1 MSQPSF
7 RDTLKDITMDTDFWH
22 RKWQANEIGFHNKE
36 VNPLLLAHFAELS
49 LIPGNRVF
57 VPLCGK
63 TRDIAWLL
71 SQGYQVAGAELSEL
85 AVEQLFAELGV
96 KPGIAG
102 AGDVKH
108 YSAPDLDIFV
118 GDIFKL
124 TGEVLGSIDAVFD
137 RAALVALPEEMRV
150 RYARHIT
157 EITGN
162 APQLLLTFEYDQAAM
177 AGPPFSI
184 SDDEV
189 QRHYKDSYQIT
200 ALASVDVAG
209 GLKGKCAATE
219 NVWLLKRSER

>member
-1 MSQPSF
+1 
-7 RDTLKDITMDTDFWH
+7 MDTDFWH
-22 RKWQANEIGFHNKE
+22 RKWQANDIGFHNKGT
-36 VNPLLLAHFAELS
+36 NPLLLSHFEELS
-49 LIPGNRVF
+49 LPPGSRVF

-71 SQGYQVAGAELSEL
+71 SQGCQVAGAELSEL
-85 AVEQLFAELGV
+85 AVQQLFAELGV
-96 KPGIAG
+96 KPEIAG
-102 AGDVKH
+102 AGNVKH

-124 TGEVLGSIDAVFD
+124 TGKVLGSIDAVFD

-209 GLKGKCAATE
+209 GLKGKCAAKE
-219 NVWLLKRSER
+219 NVWLLKRSEDRSP

>member
-1 MSQPSF
+1 MQ
-7 RDTLKDITMDTDFWH
+7 
-22 RKWQANEIGFHNKE
+22 
-36 VNPLLLAHFAELS
+36 
-49 LIPGNRVF
+49 
-57 VPLCGK
+57 
-63 TRDIAWLL
+63 
-71 SQGYQVAGAELSEL
+71 
-85 AVEQLFAELGV
+85 
-96 KPGIAG
+96 
-102 AGDVKH
+102 H

-124 TGEVLGSIDAVFD
+124 TRKALGSIVAVFD

-189 QRHYKDSYQIT
+189 ERHYKDSYQIT

-209 GLKGKCAATE
+209 GLKGKCAAKE
-219 NVWLLKRSER
+219 NVWLLKRSEDRSP